1 MVPDKHFLFEHK
13 KMIFSSRDNYSVVFL
28 WNHSNSKSMFTALYV
43 EQSIQEW
50 AKLWRDLFKKF
61 LGDELKISFKIF
73 FQFRIF
79 LRWKNLSFETQQ
91 AFKLILI
98 TFGVTGPIG
107 SFQLPKNLRSFS
119 KLFPWFWQPPIQ
131 SSCTKYLW
139 LIEQIKKSKG
149 HNKYRIVNIIKV

>member
-1 MVPDKHFLFEHK
+1 
-13 KMIFSSRDNYSVVFL
+13 MIFSSRDNYSVVFL

-43 EQSIQEW
+43 EQSIQER

-79 LRWKNLSFETQQ
+79 LRWKNLSNFMFTIFPTLIASFETQQ

-131 SSCTKYLW
+131 SSCPKYLW

-149 HNKYRIVNIIKV
+149 DNKYRIVNIIKV